1 VDFVASPAT
10 HQKPEKY
17 LDRSDPTLARFS
29 GYHQFNQ
36 YHALDQGREQKVDLK
51 ITLKWLGNLV
61 ALLLLS
67 MFAAEAVFF
76 AAADVNLSAMQITLA
91 LFYSWLAVLLNP
103 VNSDHKTPAKGIILW
118 AVTAATGFL
127 TLSSSPLYF
136 EQGGHGFQLAGG
148 VLILILLFTAL
159 QSFLLTYS
167 SSHSSAMTLFTLIT
181 GTILA
186 APLYLGVVA
195 EATSHQ
201 LLVDSIIA
209 VSPVSY
215 LAGIIDFDYLRSSW
229 FYQHTPFSGL
239 RFNYPATGIMT
250 VCYVITT
257 LVLAGMIIL
266 RNRLK
271 LGT

>member
-1 VDFVASPAT
+1 M
-10 HQKPEKY
+10 
-17 LDRSDPTLARFS
+17 
-29 GYHQFNQ
+29 
-36 YHALDQGREQKVDLK
+36 VDLQ
-51 ITLKWLGNLV
+51 ITLKWLGNWI

-76 AAADVNLSAMQITLA
+76 TAADVSLSAMQITLA
-91 LFYSWLAVLLNP
+91 LFYSWLAVLLSP
-103 VNSDHKTPAKGIILW
+103 VDSDHKTPAKGIILW
-118 AVTAATGFL
+118 AVTAAAGFL
-127 TLSSSPLYF
+127 ALSSSHLYF
-136 EQGGHGFQLAGG
+136 EQGSHGFQLAGG
-148 VLILILLFTAL
+148 VLMLILLFTVL
-159 QSFLLTYS
+159 QSFLRTYS

-181 GTILA
+181 GALLA

-215 LAGIIDFDYLRSSW
+215 LAGIMDFDFLRSSW

-239 RFNYPATGIMT
+239 RFNYPDTGIVT

-257 LVLAGMIIL
+257 VVLAGIIIL